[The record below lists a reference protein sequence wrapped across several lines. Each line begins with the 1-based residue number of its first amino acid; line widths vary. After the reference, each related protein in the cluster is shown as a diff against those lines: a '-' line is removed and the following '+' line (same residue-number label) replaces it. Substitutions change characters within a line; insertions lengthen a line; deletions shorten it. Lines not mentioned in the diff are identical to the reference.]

1 MLNFEYEKGIKEDEK
16 AIFKNLEIL
25 ANNIPDITIHKLME
39 YLEVYKDHRDFA
51 KYRIGSGGKH
61 VFICRL
67 NKANDRLVLITNENE
82 N

>member
-1 MLNFEYEKGIKEDEK
+1 
-16 AIFKNLEIL
+16 
-25 ANNIPDITIHKLME
+25 ME
-39 YLEVYKDHRDFA
+39 YLEVYKHPRDFA

-67 NKANDRLVLITNENE
+67 NKAYDGLVLITDENE